1 MEDKINSSQN
11 IFGLISETSLESLH
25 TTDYIFTALNDIQS
39 YEYFL
44 QYKPQIQLAMK
55 DIKDSLQYIYK
66 LSNKQQNNQQNKP
79 IDIIQQ
85 ENKNQIEFTS
95 KSLGLRYNYD
105 PYLTKMFPGNNNSY
119 NIDNTN
125 NNTGLAYEYDFS
137 QKPSNY
143 KCIPKNE
150 QIYKFDNNNYK
161 SNSYLKQTSQIPC
174 LKRNELNYNNKSNV
188 ILNDNKVNPINQLQI
203 NENILHNNQT
213 QFIQPPHKN
222 IPNSKKKKVSRV
234 TDLVMKINSDQELYD
249 LTIQLFGDDIL
260 DKLMSPNVEIP
271 FIENIEKTIE
281 EIERLRANDTDELNN
296 NNNNNNPLN
305 DNKPQPIQ
313 IKNSLRNQISKTQK
327 KENTPNTKQIQ
338 DEETTQA
345 YVDELLV
352 KSGLFGK
359 YQKTP
364 EGFDSNFPIQNN
376 KVQSKSKKNIKRSNL
391 SINNSRSN
399 SEIYNHPKIFMN
411 YMSQYGQYFDSS
423 LQHGGMSKLPP
434 SNKTKNTRII
444 SPVRKYIYS
453 SSNINEIY

>member
-1 MEDKINSSQN
+1 MEDKINSNQN

-25 TTDYIFTALNDIQS
+25 TTDYIFTALNDIQT

-55 DIKDSLQYIYK
+55 DIKDSLQYIYE
-66 LSNKQQNNQQNKP
+66 LSNKQQNNQQTKT
-79 IDIIQQ
+79 ISTVQQ
-85 ENKNQIEFTS
+85 ENKNQMEFTS
-95 KSLGLRYNYD
+95 KSLGLKYNYD

-119 NIDNTN
+119 KIDNTN
-125 NNTGLAYEYDFS
+125 YNTGLAYEYDLS
-137 QKPSNY
+137 HKPSNY
-143 KCIPKNE
+143 KFIPKNE
-150 QIYKFDNNNYK
+150 QINSFDNNYK
-161 SNSYLKQTSQIPC
+161 GNSYLTQTSQIPC
-174 LKRNELNYNNKSNV
+174 LKGNELNYNNKSNV
-188 ILNDNKVNPINQLQI
+188 ILNDNKVNPINQPKI
-203 NENILHNNQT
+203 NENILHNKQT
-213 QFIQPPHKN
+213 QFIQPSHPN
-222 IPNSKKKKVSRV
+222 IPHSKKKKVSRV

-249 LTIQLFGDDIL
+249 LTIQLFGDNIL
-260 DKLMSPNVEIP
+260 DRLMSPNVEIA

-281 EIERLRANDTDELNN
+281 EIERLRANDTDELN

-327 KENTPNTKQIQ
+327 KENTPTTKQIQ

-352 KSGLFGK
+352 KSGLLDK
-359 YQKTP
+359 YPKTP
-364 EGFDSNFPIQNN
+364 QGIDSNFPVRNDKI
-376 KVQSKSKKNIKRSNL
+376 QSKSKKHIKRSNF
-391 SINNSRSN
+391 SGNNSRSN

-453 SSNINEIY
+453 SSNINDIY

>member
-1 MEDKINSSQN
+1 MEDKTNSSQN
-11 IFGLISETSLESLH
+11 IFELISETSLESLH

-55 DIKDSLQYIYK
+55 DIKDSLQYIYE
-66 LSNKQQNNQQNKP
+66 LSNKQQNNQQNKM
-79 IDIIQQ
+79 IGTIQQ
-85 ENKNQIEFTS
+85 ANKNQIEFTS

-105 PYLTKMFPGNNNSY
+105 PYLTKMFPVNNNSY

-125 NNTGLAYEYDFS
+125 NNTGLAYEYDLS
-137 QKPSNY
+137 NKSSNY
-143 KCIPKNE
+143 KYPPKNE
-150 QIYKFDNNNYK
+150 QINTFDNNYK
-161 SNSYLKQTSQIPC
+161 SNSYFTQTFQLPSSITN
-174 LKRNELNYNNKSNV
+174 KFNYNNKSNV
-188 ILNDNKVNPINQLQI
+188 ILNENKVNPINQPQI
-203 NENILHNNQT
+203 NENILQKNQT
-213 QFIQPPHKN
+213 QFIQPSHQNMPH
-222 IPNSKKKKVSRV
+222 SKKKKVSRV

-271 FIENIEKTIE
+271 FIENIEKTID

-296 NNNNNNPLN
+296 NNDNNPLN

-352 KSGLFGK
+352 KSGLLGK
-359 YQKTP
+359 YPKTP
-364 EGFDSNFPIQNN
+364 QGFDSNFPIQNDI
-376 KVQSKSKKNIKRSNL
+376 VQSKSKKHIKRSNFRG
-391 SINNSRSN
+391 NNSRSN

-434 SNKTKNTRII
+434 SNKTKKIRII

-453 SSNINEIY
+453 SSNINDIY